1 MRIPLVPT
9 SVRLNRWTKPL
20 PGLAIGGA
28 WLFILFSLAHLAWVV
43 GVKWGDPAG
52 VTALYQT
59 TVGEEV
65 YRAWGL
71 AYTGTLGLLLALA
84 EAAAVVAATVMSLRA
99 RPKPRRIG
107 HLVLI
112 AWSALWA
119 LNLIRLAGLDLQL
132 DTTCQAMIM
141 TLLFGC
147 TVYRAALPPAPPAR
161 RSAAAPTEERGRTT
175 DEGVVVQQ
183 TSFTARH
190 VSSTSQ
196 VTDITETVRET
207 HRSPAALVS
216 KLGALAGRVG
226 RAAKPVARS
235 VGRSL
240 LVGGRRL
247 RLYLRDKGVIPS
259 ANRSASR

>member
-1 MRIPLVPT
+1 MRIPLST
-9 SVRLNRWTKPL
+9 ASVRLTRWTKPL
-20 PGLAIGGA
+20 PRLAVGGA

-52 VTALYQT
+52 ITTLYQT

-65 YRAWGL
+65 HRAWGL
-71 AYTGTLGLLLALA
+71 AYTGTFGLLLALA
-84 EAAAVVAATVMSLRA
+84 EMAAVVAATVMTLRG

-147 TVYRAALPPAPPAR
+147 TVYRAALPVAP
-161 RSAAAPTEERGRTT
+161 RSGAAPTEERLPAADDREVSGHASLTI
-175 DEGVVVQQ
+175 
-183 TSFTARH
+183 RH

-196 VTDITETVRET
+196 VTDITETVREK
-207 HRSPAALVS
+207 HRWPAALVS
-216 KLGALAGRVG
+216 KFGALAVSIG

-235 VGRSL
+235 AGRSL

-247 RLYLRDKGVIPS
+247 KHHLREKGVIP
-259 ANRSASR
+259 RSTRSTEV